1 MQGSIPCRNTMGKYN
16 TYQTYRNGL
25 ATMSH
30 IDLLDYTAGLLCEL
44 QRHGV
49 MPDKTNPKKLDF
61 SKVKKHELHN
71 PED

>member
-61 SKVKKHELHN
+61 SKVKKHELHS

>member
-1 MQGSIPCRNTMGKYN
+1 MGKYN

-49 MPDKTNPKKLDF
+49 APDKTNPKKLDF
-61 SKVKKHELHN
+61 SKVKKRELHGT
-71 PED
+71 ED